1 MTEESL
7 FSSINN
13 GQKGSFVPLK
23 MTAKISG
30 SMSSKVAQNTLYLV
44 SASVAQKAFSFI
56 YFTLIARFIGVEN
69 VGLYVTALSYSSLF
83 SILTDLGL
91 TPVLIRETAKGGEHS
106 SQEILGNVL
115 TAKVLLSLA
124 AYAILM
130 VLGFLLGLPLPLRQL
145 IFISGI
151 IMVLDA
157 CSLTFYG
164 VLRGH
169 QNLRYEAMGV
179 VGSQLTTILFG
190 SIVLWFRGP
199 VILLLL
205 SLAAGSLFNIFWG
218 FFVLSR
224 RYKIIPKFIFN
235 KKLLKTMIAF
245 ALPFALAGIFTK
257 VYSYID
263 TVLLSSFLGSKAVGY
278 YSIPSKITFAFQFI
292 PMAFAA
298 ALFPAMSKF
307 FVQDKIQ
314 LERLFEK
321 GMIFLAMLALP
332 LSFGIGALAELVIMK
347 IYGPA
352 YLPSV
357 LPLKIL
363 LTSLVFAFLGFPI
376 GALLNACHRQ
386 TVQTAAM
393 GAVMTIN
400 IIMNIILIPKIGV
413 VGAAIAAL
421 TGNFLL
427 PFLGY
432 LWVPKIIPAP
442 GKLFWWKM
450 LRIFVA
456 AALMGLVV
464 KVIQAPIQNIF
475 GSVGFIKTA
484 INFVLIIGSGMAIY
498 AGLLFIFKVIDKTTI
513 KDFIRLLKKEDPSAE
528 ESI

>member
-1 MTEESL
+1 
-7 FSSINN
+7 
-13 GQKGSFVPLK
+13 
-23 MTAKISG
+23 
-30 SMSSKVAQNTLYLV
+30 MSSKVAKNTLYLV

-115 TAKVLLSLA
+115 TVKVCLSLV
-124 AYAILM
+124 AYGILM
-130 VLGFLLGLPLPLRQL
+130 LLGYFLGLPLQLRQL
-145 IFISGI
+145 IFVSGL
-151 IMVLDA
+151 IMILDA

-179 VGSQLTTILFG
+179 VGSQLTTIIFG
-190 SIVLWFRGP
+190 SVVLWFHGP
-199 VILLLL
+199 VILLLA

-235 KKLLKTMIAF
+235 KKLLKMMIAF

-263 TVLLSSFLGSKAVGY
+263 TVLLSSFLGPKAVGY

-298 ALFPAMSKF
+298 ALYPAMSRF
-307 FVQDKIQ
+307 FVQDKLQ

-332 LSFGIGALAELVIMK
+332 LSFGIGAMADLIIIK

-376 GALLNACHRQ
+376 GSLLNACHRQ
-386 TVQTAAM
+386 TVQTAVM
-393 GAVMTIN
+393 GTVMAIN

-427 PFLGY
+427 TFLGY

-442 GKLFWWKM
+442 GRAFWWRM

-464 KVIQAPIQNIF
+464 KVIQTPIQNIF

-484 INFVLIIGSGMAIY
+484 FNFALIIGGGMAVY
-498 AGLLFIFKVIDKTTI
+498 AGLLFVFRVVDKTTVG
-513 KDFIRLLKKEDPSAE
+513 DFIKILKKEDTAVD
-528 ESI
+528 